1 MRSRRIVPDQQA
13 KHKRAATL
21 VLVVVTIPVLLGM
34 AALTIDSGV
43 LFSTRADLQRAADAA
58 ALAGASTYMSNEMMA
73 VRMGA
78 DSSMMSS
85 VRYTAMREVKRVS
98 MQNFTFGKRQTY
110 IEPSDIVLG
119 WIDLESGTSPIKTG
133 VSFATF
139 NAVQV
144 TIRCT
149 QDSTN
154 GPVPLLFAQ
163 VFGKRFSEVTATAV
177 ATLDD
182 RIVGYDTGADGPAIM
197 PLTININDYE
207 NALSG
212 PTDIYAYDPMSD
224 SVSAGADGYYEVNLY
239 PDKQAPG
246 NYGLLNIGLP
256 SMSANELSTQIE
268 NGIPPDDFERETGY
282 SELTF
287 VAEDGS
293 PMSYDITGNPG
304 MKVTLEDSFK
314 IYEGRL
320 IAFFVHDTVVDNG
333 ANTVYTVRGMRWGR
347 VMNVSLK
354 AGAKDKGFSIQ
365 PVTFTGSG
373 VRTGTYGVSSGGAAG
388 RLVLTR

>member
-1 MRSRRIVPDQQA
+1 MCSRKVGRTVHSAQ
-13 KHKRAATL
+13 KRAATL
-21 VLVVVTIPVLLGM
+21 ILVVVTIPVMLGM

-43 LFSTRADLQRAADAA
+43 LFSTRADLQHAADAA
-58 ALAGASTYMSNEMMA
+58 AMAAASTYLSNEMMA

-78 DSSMMSS
+78 DSSLMSS
-85 VRYTAMREVKRVS
+85 VRYAATREVKRVS
-98 MQNFTFGKRQTY
+98 MQNHTFGKQQTY
-110 IEPSDIVLG
+110 VEPSDIVLG
-119 WIDLESGTSPIKTG
+119 WIDVESGTSPIDSG
-133 VSFATF
+133 APFVTF
-139 NAVQV
+139 NAAQV

-149 QDSTN
+149 RDSTN

-163 VFGKRFSEVTATAV
+163 AFGKRFSDVTATAV

-207 NALSG
+207 NAISG
-212 PTDIYAYDPMSD
+212 PTDLFSYDPSSD
-224 SVSAGADGYYEVNLY
+224 SVSVGADGYYEVNLY

-256 SMSANELSTQIE
+256 SMSANELSMQIE
-268 NGIPPDDFERETGY
+268 DGVPPEDFERETGY

-287 VAEDGS
+287 YDEDGS
-293 PMSYDITGNPG
+293 ALSYDITGNPG
-304 MKVTLEDSFK
+304 MKVSLEDSFK

-320 IAFFVHDTVVDNG
+320 IAFFVHDKVVNNG
-333 ANTVYTVRGMRWGR
+333 SNTIYTVRGMRWGR

-354 AGAKDKGFSIQ
+354 AGAKDKGFSVQ
-365 PVTFTGSG
+365 PISFTGAG
-373 VRTGTYGVSSGGAAG
+373 VRTGTYAPSSAGAAG
-388 RLVLTR
+388 RLVLAR